1 MKLSILSKK
10 QPLLLWSRLDV
21 NCDIFIQKLTA
32 AMIVESIQ
40 KQDDDLLLKCVVDL
54 TRNTQ
59 ISSTSDKAVAS
70 DVYSSTC

>member
-1 MKLSILSKK
+1 
-10 QPLLLWSRLDV
+10 
-21 NCDIFIQKLTA
+21 
-32 AMIVESIQ
+32 MIVESIQ